1 MSNMFQKLK
10 YFPATCTFCRQNGMV
25 FGAYTDKNDEIAVCP
40 ECSHKLIL
48 GIDAA
53 LKEMERREKE
63 KESTEPKKEGNV
75 EEVEIPTSTL
85 DK

>member
-10 YFPATCTFCRQNGMV
+10 YFPATCTFCRSNGMV
-25 FGAYTDKNDEIAVCP
+25 FGAYTDKNDEIAICP

-53 LKEMERREKE
+53 MKEMERREKE
-63 KESTEPKKEGNV
+63 STELKKES
-75 EEVEIPTSTL
+75 EVEGAAVPSSTL